1 MQNLQSSMIHI
12 YTKTTNTNADNY
24 SSKYGIPFECV
35 EFIRR
40 FFVTQC
46 NYTFPSVIDAEDM
59 FYTIKMLTNISNHH
73 IMLLKTYEYPYG
85 SDNDHQET
93 NNKIFNYLKPGS
105 ILFWKKTNNVNLKY
119 GHVALVVSANE
130 SYVTIANQ
138 NLYPYIRTYNT
149 IELIKLMNS
158 ENSPFLGI
166 KVISSKLSEFL
177 EPKMSNIKI
186 VQIN

>member
-1 MQNLQSSMIHI
+1 MCIR
-12 YTKTTNTNADNY
+12 
-24 SSKYGIPFECV
+24 
-35 EFIRR
+35 FI
-40 FFVTQC
+40 
-46 NYTFPSVIDAEDM
+46 
-59 FYTIKMLTNISNHH
+59 IK
-73 IMLLKTYEYPYG
+73 K
-85 SDNDHQET
+85 
-93 NNKIFNYLKPGS
+93 KIFNYLKPGS

-138 NLYPYIRTYNT
+138 NLDPYIRTYNT